1 MSELAS
7 GEDRRPPEAVRHG
20 TEAKLR
26 RASPAVDDVE
36 ARRARAAIEGR
47 LFAGR
52 PQEMVIGRYRL
63 QARIGSGGMGVVY
76 RAHDPELER
85 DVALKLLNPDAIND
99 TNAEQARGRLLREA
113 RTMAR
118 LPDPHVIQVYDVGTF
133 EEGVFVAME
142 LVEGGSLAVWLREPR
157 PWQETLRRFIAAG
170 RGLAA
175 AHAAGIVHRDFKP
188 ENVLVGEDGRVRVG
202 DFGLAGAPGSRAE
215 DVTWDDDRP
224 SSLTRT
230 GAVLGTPKY
239 MAPEQER
246 GAPPD
251 AASDQFSFCVA
262 LFEAIYGA
270 PPFEGES
277 LATYREHVRTGR
289 VRRPIA
295 TSALP
300 DALLSV
306 LMQGLA
312 PEPGQRHA
320 TMMVLLDRLEAI
332 LSPPTAPPR
341 RPRRSIALL
350 GLLGTGVLAAAIGW
364 SLGQRPRPVR
374 ATASWVPVTRPIAST
389 HRAIVAQPALELGVA
404 LEPPESLVE
413 PTDAPPAPQTSQE
426 RSEAQGNVVARR
438 GKRSRRAGSNCYWKE
453 DTLHHLTHQR
463 SATHPLLW
471 LAGSDRCFDC
481 SRPAQSYDV
490 EKLGIPSGIQC
501 TQHWLCRS
509 VDTERCSG
517 TPAE

>member
-1 MSELAS
+1 M
-7 GEDRRPPEAVRHG
+7 
-20 TEAKLR
+20 EAKLR
-26 RASPAVDDVE
+26 RASPAADDVE

-52 PQEMVIGRYRL
+52 PEHMVIGRYRL
-63 QARIGSGGMGVVY
+63 ESRIGSGGMGVVY

-85 DVALKLLNPDAIND
+85 DVALKLLNPDGIND
-99 TNAEQARGRLLREA
+99 SNAEQARGRLLREA

-133 EEGVFVAME
+133 EDGVFVAME

-157 PWQETLRRFIAAG
+157 PWRETLQRFIAAG

-175 AHAAGIVHRDFKP
+175 AHAADIVHRDFKP

-202 DFGLAGAPGSRAE
+202 DFGLAGIPGSRA
-215 DVTWDDDRP
+215 DDITWDDDRLG
-224 SSLTRT
+224 SLTRT

-251 AASDQFSFCVA
+251 AAGDQFSFCVA
-262 LFEAIYGA
+262 LFEALYGV
-270 PPFEGES
+270 PPFEGET
-277 LATYREHVRTGR
+277 LATYRRNVRAGQIR
-289 VRRPIA
+289 V
-295 TSALP
+295 LP
-300 DALLSV
+300 AAPDLPAELAAVVIRGLASEPSQRHPSMTALLH
-306 LMQGLA
+306 Q
-312 PEPGQRHA
+312 
-320 TMMVLLDRLEAI
+320 LEAI
-332 LSPPTAPPR
+332 LHPPLPAAR
-341 RPRRSIALL
+341 RPRKSVMWL
-350 GLLGTGVLAAAIGW
+350 GLLGTGVLATALGW
-364 SLGQRPRPVR
+364 NLGQRPRQVR
-374 ATASWVPVTRPIAST
+374 GTTTSHVEIARPIASAQ
-389 HRAIVAQPALELGVA
+389 AIVALPALELGVS
-404 LEPPESLVE
+404 LEP
-413 PTDAPPAPQTSQE
+413 APPPATP
-426 RSEAQGNVVARR
+426 EASIATPAASAKAAESPVRR
-438 GKRSRRAGSNCYWKE
+438 AKRSRRAGSNCYWKE

-501 TQHWLCRS
+501 AQHWLCRS
-509 VDTERCSG
+509 VDAERCSEAS
-517 TPAE
+517 PS